1 MLDLTALEVALGLGF
16 VYLVFSLVISRVNEA
31 VAGVLQWRSKALEA
45 GLHQL
50 LTGRRKKE
58 DLADVRAE
66 AATED
71 AGRMFDDLLA
81 LSGFDHPLLSNL
93 RQPRVITGRLRNPS
107 YVAPQTFSLAVL
119 SILAPERQ
127 PNVEAVRVTN
137 RIRSRVHA
145 LPARRRALADELL
158 DLLPEE
164 GSALSA
170 GDLEQVRRVL
180 DRTRQLT
187 DAQKRPFRDLLAR
200 LERAPDAPLAQV
212 AAAVEQLPDALRKP
226 LAVFVRDATGD
237 LERFRGNLERW
248 FDDAM
253 GRVSGFYKRK
263 VQLAVLAYAILIT
276 AALNLDSVAFATR
289 LWTDDLVRSAAVA
302 AAERQQQQEQDPGA
316 TRLLEEVRGL
326 DLPLGWSAADPL
338 RDAPSGPAGWLLKL
352 LGLAVTV
359 LALSLGAPFWFDLL
373 SRVAR
378 LRSTGPPPPPAS
390 ASEARPQPS

>member
-31 VAGVLQWRSKALEA
+31 VASMLQWRSKALEA

-50 LTGRRKKE
+50 LTGRRTKE
-58 DLADVRAE
+58 DVADVRAE
-66 AATED
+66 AATKD
-71 AGRMFDDLLA
+71 AGRMFDDLRA
-81 LSGFDHPLLSNL
+81 LSEFDHPLLSNL

-137 RIRSRVHA
+137 RIRARVDA

-180 DRTRQLT
+180 DGTRQLT
-187 DAQKRPFRDLLAR
+187 DAQKQPFRDLLAR
-200 LERAPDAPLAQV
+200 LERAPEAPLAQV
-212 AAAVEQLPDALRKP
+212 ATAVEQLPDALRKP
-226 LAVFVRDATGD
+226 LAVFVRDATGN

-253 GRVSGFYKRK
+253 DRVSGFYKRK
-263 VQLAVLAYAILIT
+263 VQLAVLAYAILVT
-276 AALNLDSVAFATR
+276 AALNIDSVAFATR

-302 AAERQQQQEQDPGA
+302 AAERQQQDPASGA
-316 TRLLEEVRGL
+316 TRLLEEVKEL
-326 DLPLGWSAADPL
+326 NLPLGWSSADPL
-338 RDAPSGPAGWLLKL
+338 RDPPSGVAGWLLKL

-390 ASEARPQPS
+390 APEAHPQPG

>member
-58 DLADVRAE
+58 EVAEVRAE

-71 AGRMFDDLLA
+71 AGRMFDDLEA

-93 RQPRVITGRLRNPS
+93 RQPQVITGRLRNPS

-127 PNVEAVRVTN
+127 PNVEAVHVTN
-137 RIRSRVHA
+137 RIRARVHA
-145 LPARRRALADELL
+145 LPARRRPLADELL

-170 GDLEQVRRVL
+170 GDLEQFRRIL
-180 DRTRQLT
+180 DRTRQLSDT
-187 DAQKRPFRDLLAR
+187 QKRPFRDLLAR
-200 LERAPDAPLAQV
+200 LERAPEAPLAQV

-253 GRVSGFYKRK
+253 DRVSGFYKRK
-263 VQLAVLAYAILIT
+263 VQLALLAYAILVT
-276 AALNLDSVAFATR
+276 AALNIDSVAFATR

-302 AAERQQQQEQDPGA
+302 AAERQQQQGQDPSA

-338 RDAPSGPAGWLLKL
+338 RDPPSGLAGWLLKL

-359 LALSLGAPFWFDLL
+359 LALTLGAPFWFDLL

>member
-58 DLADVRAE
+58 DVAAVRAE

-71 AGRMFDDLLA
+71 AGRMFDDLRA

-93 RQPRVITGRLRNPS
+93 RQPQVITGRLRNPS

-137 RIRSRVHA
+137 RIRARVHA

-170 GDLEQVRRVL
+170 GDLEQFRRVL
-180 DRTRQLT
+180 DRTRQLS

-200 LERAPDAPLAQV
+200 LERAPEAPLAQV

-253 GRVSGFYKRK
+253 DRVSGFYKRK
-263 VQLAVLAYAILIT
+263 VQLAVLAYAILVT
-276 AALNLDSVAFATR
+276 AALNIDSVAFATR

-302 AAERQQQQEQDPGA
+302 AAERQQQGQDPSA

-338 RDAPSGPAGWLLKL
+338 RDPPSGLAGWLLKL

-359 LALSLGAPFWFDLL
+359 LALTLGAPFWFDVL

>member
-58 DLADVRAE
+58 DVADVRAE

-71 AGRMFDDLLA
+71 AGRMFDDLEA

-93 RQPRVITGRLRNPS
+93 RQPQVITGRLRNPS

-127 PNVEAVRVTN
+127 PNVEAVHVTN
-137 RIRSRVHA
+137 RIRARVHA
-145 LPARRRALADELL
+145 LPARRRPLADELL

-170 GDLEQVRRVL
+170 GDLEQFRRIL
-180 DRTRQLT
+180 DRTRQLS

-200 LERAPDAPLAQV
+200 LERAPEAPLAQV

-253 GRVSGFYKRK
+253 DRVSGFYKRK
-263 VQLAVLAYAILIT
+263 VQLALLAYAILVT
-276 AALNLDSVAFATR
+276 AALNIDSVAFATR
-289 LWTDDLVRSAAVA
+289 LWTDDLVRGAAVA
-302 AAERQQQQEQDPGA
+302 AAERQQQPGQDPSA

-338 RDAPSGPAGWLLKL
+338 RDPPSGLAGWLLKL

-359 LALSLGAPFWFDLL
+359 LALTLGAPFWFDLL

-390 ASEARPQPS
+390 TSEARPPPT

>member
-31 VAGVLQWRSKALEA
+31 VASMLQWRSKALEA

-50 LTGRRKKE
+50 LTGRRTKE
-58 DLADVRAE
+58 DVADVRAE
-66 AATED
+66 AATKD
-71 AGRMFDDLLA
+71 AGRMFDDLRA
-81 LSGFDHPLLSNL
+81 LSEFDHPLLSNL

-137 RIRSRVHA
+137 RIRARVDA

-187 DAQKRPFRDLLAR
+187 DAQKQPFRDLLAR
-200 LERAPDAPLAQV
+200 LERAPEAPLAQV
-212 AAAVEQLPDALRKP
+212 ATAVEQLPDALRKP
-226 LAVFVRDATGD
+226 LAVFVRDATGN

-253 GRVSGFYKRK
+253 DRVSGFYKRK
-263 VQLAVLAYAILIT
+263 VQLAVLAYAILVT
-276 AALNLDSVAFATR
+276 AALNIDSVAFATR

-302 AAERQQQQEQDPGA
+302 AAERQQQDPASGA
-316 TRLLEEVRGL
+316 TRLLEEVKEL
-326 DLPLGWSAADPL
+326 NLPLGWSSADPL
-338 RDAPSGPAGWLLKL
+338 RDPPSGVAGWLLKL

-390 ASEARPQPS
+390 APEAHPQPG

>member
-1 MLDLTALEVALGLGF
+1 
-16 VYLVFSLVISRVNEA
+16 
-31 VAGVLQWRSKALEA
+31 
-45 GLHQL
+45 
-50 LTGRRKKE
+50 
-58 DLADVRAE
+58 
-66 AATED
+66 
-71 AGRMFDDLLA
+71 
-81 LSGFDHPLLSNL
+81 
-93 RQPRVITGRLRNPS
+93 
-107 YVAPQTFSLAVL
+107 VL

-137 RIRSRVHA
+137 RIRARVDA

-187 DAQKRPFRDLLAR
+187 DAQKQPFRDLLAR
-200 LERAPDAPLAQV
+200 LERAPEAPLAQV

-253 GRVSGFYKRK
+253 DRVSGFYKRK
-263 VQLAVLAYAILIT
+263 VQLAVLAYAILVT
-276 AALNLDSVAFATR
+276 AALNIDSVAFATR

-302 AAERQQQQEQDPGA
+302 AAERQQQDPASGA
-316 TRLLEEVRGL
+316 TRLLEEVKEL
-326 DLPLGWSAADPL
+326 NLPLGWSSADPL
-338 RDAPSGPAGWLLKL
+338 RDPPSGLAGWLLKL

-390 ASEARPQPS
+390 ASQAHPQPG

>member
-1 MLDLTALEVALGLGF
+1 MLDFTALEVALGLGF

-50 LTGRRKKE
+50 LTGSRKGA
-58 DLADVRAE
+58 DVADVRAE

-71 AGRMFDDLLA
+71 AGRMFDDLRA

-137 RIRSRVHA
+137 RIRARVDA

-164 GSALSA
+164 GAALSA
-170 GDLEQVRRVL
+170 GDLEQFRRVL

-187 DAQKRPFRDLLAR
+187 DAKKQPFRDLLAR
-200 LERAPDAPLAQV
+200 LERSPEAPLAQV

-253 GRVSGFYKRK
+253 DRVSGFYKRK
-263 VQLAVLAYAILIT
+263 VQVAVLAYAILIT

-302 AAERQQQQEQDPGA
+302 AAERQQQQGQDPGSGT
-316 TRLLEEVRGL
+316 TRLLEEVREL
-326 DLPLGWSAADPL
+326 NLPLGWSSADPL
-338 RDAPSGPAGWLLKL
+338 RDPPSGLAGWLLKL

-390 ASEARPQPS
+390 EARPQPG

>member
-50 LTGRRKKE
+50 LTGRRRKE

-71 AGRMFDDLLA
+71 AGRMFDDLRA
-81 LSGFDHPLLSNL
+81 LSEFDHPLLSNL

-137 RIRSRVHA
+137 RIRARVDA

-170 GDLEQVRRVL
+170 GDLEQVRHVL

-187 DAQKRPFRDLLAR
+187 DAQKQPFRDLLAPWNSSPTR
-200 LERAPDAPLAQV
+200 CASRSRCSSVTPP
-212 AAAVEQLPDALRKP
+212 
-226 LAVFVRDATGD
+226 AT
-237 LERFRGNLERW
+237 W
-248 FDDAM
+248 
-253 GRVSGFYKRK
+253 SG
-263 VQLAVLAYAILIT
+263 
-276 AALNLDSVAFATR
+276 
-289 LWTDDLVRSAAVA
+289 SAATWNA
-302 AAERQQQQEQDPGA
+302 GST
-316 TRLLEEVRGL
+316 TRWTG
-326 DLPLGWSAADPL
+326 SAASTSA
-338 RDAPSGPAGWLLKL
+338 RC
-352 LGLAVTV
+352 
-359 LALSLGAPFWFDLL
+359 SLPCWPTRSW
-373 SRVAR
+373 SRR
-378 LRSTGPPPPPAS
+378 R
-390 ASEARPQPS
+390 